1 MANISD
7 LPINFELLEKKP
19 RYLYIPDLLEIFQV
33 TRPTIRKYETYAIN
47 GFPASTNVLGRKVW
61 EKEALIKYREG
72 CFAESRKKTK
82 IMMRGRVA
90 EEE

>member
-19 RYLYIPDLLEIFQV
+19 RYLYVSDLLEIFKV
-33 TRPTIRKYETYAIN
+33 TRPTIRKYEQNALN

-61 EKEALIKYREG
+61 EKEAIIKYIEG

-82 IMMRGRVA
+82 LMMRGRVYD
-90 EEE
+90 ED